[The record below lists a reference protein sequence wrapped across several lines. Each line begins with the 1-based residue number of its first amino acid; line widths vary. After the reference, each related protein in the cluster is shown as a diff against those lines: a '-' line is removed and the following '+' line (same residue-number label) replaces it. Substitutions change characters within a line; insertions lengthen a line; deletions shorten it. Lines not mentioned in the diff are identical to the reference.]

1 MKSKQYYE
9 ALTKGI
15 MDMYGEK
22 LGFSEN
28 MKLGI
33 ARYQYGEKSNKEFPL
48 NLLSK
53 INAGESGKYEHIRV
67 NNVDEL
73 WIYYFI
79 VFQSW
84 MDYRC
89 PDIISH
95 EERMGIYNGLRHRY
109 LQWKTD
115 RVLDDILDMGI
126 DEFLEKEQEKR
137 EKRSELARKNKNKHL
152 RLMQGY
158 ENPHITKER
167 RNVEK
172 TIAKLKKD
180 GTWYRK

>member
-1 MKSKQYYE
+1 MKSKKYYE
-9 ALTKGI
+9 
-15 MDMYGEK
+15 EK
-22 LGFSEN
+22 LEEIMCKHKDMLGFGEN
-28 MKLGI
+28 MKIGVGRSLFN
-33 ARYQYGEKSNKEFPL
+33 RKCNKEFPF
-48 NLLSK
+48 NLYSK
-53 INAGESGKYEHIRV
+53 LGTGESSRYEHIRI

-79 VFQSW
+79 VFQTW

-167 RNVEK
+167 RHVEK
-172 TIAKLKKD
+172 TIERLKKE
-180 GTWYRK
+180 GNWYRK